1 MKGRA
6 PGLGGAVTAARAAL
20 LVIATFF
27 GLAVSGSTGA
37 REAWAKPAGLA
48 GSVGPRVAISEGVSV
63 AIPPGFSREV
73 REVPESG
80 GRADLLQL
88 TDGSDVLVIVVY
100 RQDAE
105 RPAPTA
111 AEALEVH
118 TAELALA
125 LGVTR
130 GISTERLGLSIFD
143 KRQPTSRLL
152 TGSSGS
158 PATARQA
165 WVVAG
170 EHAVS
175 SQSKARSRE
184 GHAAHRTVVCSA
196 LTVIGSPNVALFE
209 AVIASV
215 SSR

>member
-1 MKGRA
+1 
-6 PGLGGAVTAARAAL
+6 LAL
-20 LVIATFF
+20 LVTATFA
-27 GLAVSGSTGA
+27 GLVLVGPAFLTPWGA
-37 REAWAKPAGLA
+37 REAKAKPVPAGPL
-48 GSVGPRVAISEGVSV
+48 GPRVAISEGVSV

-100 RQDAE
+100 RRDAT

-111 AEALEVH
+111 TEALEVH

-130 GISTERLGLSIFD
+130 GITTERLGLSVFD

-152 TGSSGS
+152 TRTSATS
-158 PATARQA
+158 PTARQA

-170 EHAVS
+170 EHVVPTR
-175 SQSKARSRE
+175 SKAKQ
-184 GHAAHRTVVCSA
+184 GDTTHRTVVCSA
-196 LTVIGSPNVALFE
+196 LTVLGSPNATLFE
-209 AVIASV
+209 AVVASV

>member
-1 MKGRA
+1 MTGLAR
-6 PGLGGAVTAARAAL
+6 GLGGAVARFLSAL
-20 LVIATFF
+20 LAITTV
-27 GLAVSGSTGA
+27 GLFALWGPTGVGGA
-37 REAWAKPAGLA
+37 AAKPAGPGA
-48 GSVGPRVAISEGVSV
+48 VVGPRVAISEGVSV

-73 REVPESG
+73 REIPESG

-100 RQDAE
+100 RRDAN

-118 TAELALA
+118 TAELALG

-130 GISTERLGLSIFD
+130 GITTERLGLSVFD
-143 KRQPTSRLL
+143 KRQPTTRLL
-152 TGSSGS
+152 TGSAGGT
-158 PATARQA
+158 ATARQG

-170 EHAVS
+170 EHAVT
-175 SQSKARSRE
+175 SQSKARSKD
-184 GHAAHRTVVCSA
+184 GDATHRTVVCSA
-196 LTVIGSPNVALFE
+196 LTVLGSPNVALFE
-209 AVIASV
+209 AVIAGV